1 MIAVQRQ
8 IGFLLLL
15 VSLAG
20 AQSTRG
26 PASVQD
32 VKITRDGRDVRVDI
46 TLSAPVTASVST
58 ALHPDRLVLELPNT
72 TSSARQQRILVNFS
86 GVRAVRYGLHS
97 AEPASTHLVVELDQ
111 ALAHS
116 VSSNGSHVILKIS
129 APDLSATDHHGAPA
143 AAASAGLIGV
153 FRRRSDTVPP
163 PPTTDDAQL
172 PAAPP
177 SGPPIRFP
185 EGPSGNGSGSSTAS
199 ASSTPSAAHPNRG
212 SLQEGTVFPSMG
224 APGTGSVPGVVDAK
238 TGGFN
243 SGTANGTSQKSATA
257 QSGTALPGTGTA
269 APQVSVVPSPPA
281 KAASQMPAANVPQP
295 TAVTQPTV
303 AVTATKPPSNEAS
316 DNHQLPSKDMSLPQ
330 GSSRSVAGSPT
341 GSSIAAG
348 LPSPTA
354 SSASAPPAVENQTLK
369 VDPAIAAI
377 PPIPDKTVPDNT
389 PSELDLQLQALRT
402 ANPNLR
408 TVFKV
413 KYVAEGVAYLDGGRS
428 DGLTEGMKLE
438 IKDSDFAPRAG
449 ESVNP
454 ADPRVVAELEVNAIA
469 DTSSVTDIHTP
480 KRAVKP
486 GDLAYLSSA
495 DLQAMVQQHALSTTR
510 KYPAVVTFTEGDPL
524 EEEARAEVPKP
535 PLPSVNRA
543 RGRIGFDY
551 IGTSS
556 SGVTTSNLGM
566 VLRADITRLNGTYW
580 NVSGYWRGRLQSTA
594 PAGQQTIQDLINRT
608 YHLSMTYDNPNSNW
622 VAGFGRLY
630 LPWAPSLETIDGGYF
645 GRRMTKGV
653 TAGFFAGSTPDPS
666 SYTYNPDQE
675 MGGAFINFDGG
686 SYDNWKYTSTSGL
699 GINALKFAIN
709 RPFVFFENG
718 IFYKR
723 YFSIYDSLQADS
735 PKGNAAVSAPG
746 PGLSRNFLTIRIQ
759 PHPRLELDFNHNY
772 FRDVPTF
779 DPALI
784 GTGLLDK
791 YLFQGVSVGARVE
804 VAKQV
809 FVYSQLGTSNRT
821 GDAKTSLNQTYGL
834 TFNRLPWF
842 GLRADGHYSRFNSSF
857 GDGSYKSFSLSRN
870 MNENLRL
877 EVLMGEQ
884 NFTSL
889 LATSGRSRFF
899 NSTLETTLGP
909 HYFMQGGFTVNHGE
923 LNYTQWMFTMGY
935 RFDSKAK
942 HQ

>member
-1 MIAVQRQ
+1 
-8 IGFLLLL
+8 
-15 VSLAG
+15 
-20 AQSTRG
+20 
-26 PASVQD
+26 
-32 VKITRDGRDVRVDI
+32 
-46 TLSAPVTASVST
+46 
-58 ALHPDRLVLELPNT
+58 
-72 TSSARQQRILVNFS
+72 
-86 GVRAVRYGLHS
+86 
-97 AEPASTHLVVELDQ
+97 VE
-111 ALAHS
+111 
-116 VSSNGSHVILKIS
+116 VE
-129 APDLSATDHHGAPA
+129 SATPEKQGV
-143 AAASAGLIGV
+143 AASAV
-153 FRRRSDTVPP
+153 
-163 PPTTDDAQL
+163 A
-172 PAAPP
+172 
-177 SGPPIRFP
+177 
-185 EGPSGNGSGSSTAS
+185 
-199 ASSTPSAAHPNRG
+199 PSAAVNP
-212 SLQEGTVFPSMG
+212 T
-224 APGTGSVPGVVDAK
+224 D
-238 TGGFN
+238 
-243 SGTANGTSQKSATA
+243 SG
-257 QSGTALPGTGTA
+257 
-269 APQVSVVPSPPA
+269 
-281 KAASQMPAANVPQP
+281 
-295 TAVTQPTV
+295 
-303 AVTATKPPSNEAS
+303 
-316 DNHQLPSKDMSLPQ
+316 
-330 GSSRSVAGSPT
+330 
-341 GSSIAAG
+341 
-348 LPSPTA
+348 
-354 SSASAPPAVENQTLK
+354 
-369 VDPAIAAI
+369 
-377 PPIPDKTVPDNT
+377 DNT
-389 PSELDLQLQALRT
+389 SDTDQQLLALRA

-438 IKDSDFAPRAG
+438 IKDSEFAPRPG
-449 ESVNP
+449 EVADPS
-454 ADPRVVAELEVNAIA
+454 DPRVVAELEVNATA
-469 DTSSVTDIHTP
+469 ETSAVTDIRAP
-480 KRAVKP
+480 KRPVKP
-486 GDLAYLSSA
+486 GDLAYLSFA

-580 NVSGYWRGRLQSTA
+580 NISGYWRGRLQSTA

-630 LPWAPSLETIDGGYF
+630 LPWAPSLETLDGGYV
-645 GRRMTKGV
+645 GMRIRPGV
-653 TAGFFAGSTPDPS
+653 TTGIFGGSTPDPS
-666 SYTYNPDQE
+666 SYSYNPDQQI
-675 MGGAFINFDGG
+675 GGAFINFDGG
-686 SYDNWKYTSTSGL
+686 SYDNWKYTSTSGV
-699 GINALKFAIN
+699 GIAALNFSIN

-735 PKGNAAVSAPG
+735 PKGNTAVPSPG
-746 PGLSRNFLTIRIQ
+746 PGLSRNFLTIRLQ
-759 PHPRLELDFNHNY
+759 PHPRIELDFNHNY

-791 YLFQGVSVGARVE
+791 YLFQGISVGTRVE
-804 VAKQV
+804 VAKQI
-809 FVYSQLGTSNRT
+809 FVYTQLGTSNRT
-821 GDAKTSLNQTYGL
+821 GDAKTSLNQTYGM

-870 MNENLRL
+870 LNENLRL
-877 EVLMGEQ
+877 EMMLGEQ

-889 LATSGRSRFF
+889 LASSGRSRFF

-909 HYFMQGGFTVNHGE
+909 HYFLQGGFTVNHGD

-942 HQ
+942 RQ